1 MTQTIHTFNG
11 ETQEIEERKMT
22 QSEIADLLVYQ
33 TEAQKNKAE
42 RDAERAD
49 IKATKIAA
57 YQKMGLTQK
66 EIDALMPP
74 EPEPLPL
81 PKSIK

>member
-1 MTQTIHTFNG
+1 MTHLINTFDG
-11 ETQEIEERKMT
+11 ETQEGAEREMT
-22 QSEIADLLVYQ
+22 ADEIADLLSYQ
-33 TEAQKNKAE
+33 TAAQQEKINRETA
-42 RDAERAD
+42 AAD

-74 EPEPLPL
+74 EPEPLPR
-81 PKSIK
+81 